1 MNGKKRQWN
10 LYLWF
15 PHKHDTYIEVVVRFL
30 GESLEMEDL
39 YEIILDFWGKSPT
52 LEGEIEI
59 KHQQTRR
66 VLTDFS
72 STYDTLEADSEIL
85 HLQGFS

>member
-10 LYLWF
+10 LYLWI

-39 YEIILDFWGKSPT
+39 YEIILDFWGKSAT
-52 LEGEIEI
+52 LRSSINNWRALI
-59 KHQQTRR
+59 
-66 VLTDFS
+66 DFS
-72 STYDTLEADSEIL
+72 STYDTLEAGSEIL